1 MKIIKQS
8 FEILP
13 ETRELTKLVNQIG
26 HRARICYKSEPK
38 GDESKFVANLTK
50 NGHMSC
56 LEMGT
61 VSVLLPA
68 VILDLLPVNSRFF
81 EIDELS
87 GDNWLVTGTVRAWME
102 ALQKGLEVLN
112 ILDSYTWLEE
122 AGGGVYNITELDG
135 DVQKRHIWRAVKF
148 VTNRAVSHELVR
160 HRPCSFLQE
169 SQRYVRYDGSTESRE
184 LTFVEPIFFDRT
196 TPDGKQT
203 WADWESTCIDA
214 ELRYNRMLARG
225 VSPQAARTILP
236 NSTKT
241 EIIVYANLRQ
251 WEHIFAMRTGPECD
265 PSMVEAMVP
274 VWKAFQKDWPGFF
287 EHPKRLGGAGYR
299 HGSIND

>member
-13 ETRELTKLVNQIG
+13 ETRELAKLVNQIG

-56 LEMGT
+56 LEMGA
-61 VSVLLPA
+61 VSVLLPE

-81 EIDELS
+81 EIDGLS

-102 ALQKGLEVLN
+102 ALQKGLEVLDF
-112 ILDSYTWLEE
+112 LGSYNWLEE
-122 AGGGVYNITELDG
+122 AEGGVYNITELDI

-184 LTFVEPIFFDRT
+184 LTFIEPIFFDRST
-196 TPDGKQT
+196 TDGKLL

-214 ELRYNRMLARG
+214 EMRYNRMIAKG
-225 VSPQAARTILP
+225 ASPQAARTILP

-265 PSMVEAMVP
+265 PSMVEAMGP
-274 VWKAFQKDWPGFF
+274 VWGAFQREWPGLF